1 MGDRMKEMKG
11 NVKQGAG
18 KLVGDREMQAEGAGE
33 RDTARASRKVK
44 GAGNSV
50 KGTVKEGVGKMTGNE
65 SMRASGIDDRMKG
78 KAQRTG

>member
-1 MGDRMKEMKG
+1 MGDRMNEMKG
-11 NVKQGAG
+11 NVKHGVG
-18 KLVGDREMQAEGAGE
+18 KVVGDREMQAEGASE
-33 RDTARASRKVK
+33 RNSARASRKVK

-50 KGTVKEGVGKMTGNE
+50 KGRVKEGVGKMTGDE